1 MMGQQKKNISAYI
14 IHKSWVVCKWASEEK
29 DEGDWVIGGCT
40 KLVFEQV
47 FTQHFLKGEEGRWC

>member
-1 MMGQQKKNISAYI
+1 MSGVQ
-14 IHKSWVVCKWASEEK
+14 WAKEEN
-29 DEGDWVIGGCT
+29 DEGDWVIDGCT